1 MLTKNNLWYLTLFS
15 IVVVLAVYYVSFPMD
30 KKIAVAKETG
40 DSTNVTIKKT
50 GELTAMRATR
60 DEEREKQITE
70 VQNVLN
76 DGKKSAEEKNDAY
89 EAMKTINSNRAM
101 EEALEKQINKDF
113 GLDAFIKIDTN
124 NIKCVVSSK
133 KGNYELAN
141 KIMKNIQNKFEI
153 KKYITVTFKTK

>member
-30 KKIAVAKETG
+30 KKVAVAKETG
-40 DSTNVTIKKT
+40 DATNVTIKKT

-76 DGKKSAEEKNDAY
+76 DNKKSAEEKND
-89 EAMKTINSNRAM
+89 
-101 EEALEKQINKDF
+101 QINKR
-113 GLDAFIKIDTN
+113 
-124 NIKCVVSSK
+124 
-133 KGNYELAN
+133 
-141 KIMKNIQNKFEI
+141 
-153 KKYITVTFKTK
+153 